1 MLEHVFVAETAV
13 AAGNGCI
20 GRLGVLWR
28 VWLLLGDRRPFA
40 EVDSWRTHALRSV
53 TVTAS
58 QLSLRRNGLSRD
70 QIGDNAYRRDR
81 ARLRTLARM
90 VRRRLSPTLQMITPD
105 PANQTATQ

>member
-40 EVDSWRTHALRSV
+40 EVDSRRTHALRSV

-70 QIGDNAYRRDR
+70 QIGDNAYCRDR